1 MASNAAGR
9 ARWQAAQEAHVV
21 ATVVLLI
28 RQSELLLSTLQR
40 HAASLSQGAAATA
53 RAGGQISELQ
63 QAVRALSLRAVA
75 EQLRLR
81 ALLAAKC
88 WLRR

>member
-28 RQSELLLSTLQR
+28 RQSELLLSTLRR
-40 HAASLSQGAAATA
+40 HAASLSQGAAPAGRASVSVGNFATLPGLETDGM
-53 RAGGQISELQ
+53 RVKFGSC
-63 QAVRALSLRAVA
+63 V
-75 EQLRLR
+75 
-81 ALLAAKC
+81 
-88 WLRR
+88 